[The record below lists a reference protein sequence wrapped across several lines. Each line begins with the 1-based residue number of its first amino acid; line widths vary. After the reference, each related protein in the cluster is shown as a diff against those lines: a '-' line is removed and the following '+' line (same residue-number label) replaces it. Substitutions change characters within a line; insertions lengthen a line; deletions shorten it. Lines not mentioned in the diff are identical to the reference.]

1 MPQTRMRALVN
12 TFFAAF
18 NAGDTS
24 KLSQLVTEDIVIEVN
39 QDGPRSGREAF
50 LAVASLLRLTYNER
64 VCSLRVLV
72 AEDGQRAA
80 AEYTVSSQLG
90 MPPFG
95 TGRQVLDGAT
105 YQLRAGSFF
114 EFRGERIC
122 RITTYYNQPDRVLE
136 ETDVRSAA

>member
-64 VCSLRVLV
+64 VCSLRVMV
-72 AEDGQRAA
+72 SEDGQRAA
-80 AEYTVSSQLG
+80 AEYTVSSQQG
-90 MPPFG
+90 TPPFA
-95 TGRQVLDGAT
+95 TVRRAFEGAG
-105 YQLRAGSFF
+105 YQLRAGSFL

-136 ETDVRSAA
+136 SDGIRSAA